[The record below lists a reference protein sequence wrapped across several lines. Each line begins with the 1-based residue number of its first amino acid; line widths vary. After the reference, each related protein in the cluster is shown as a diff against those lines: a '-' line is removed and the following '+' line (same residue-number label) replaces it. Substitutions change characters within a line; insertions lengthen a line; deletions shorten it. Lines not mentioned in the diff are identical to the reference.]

1 MFAIDTQYYTDLLTE
16 PDKRPNTGPPL
27 SSARDR
33 DLSWSFPITKPNN
46 KLQVKIF
53 HPDWALT

>member
-27 SSARDR
+27 SSARDP